1 MSTYFS
7 DSLQLCENR
16 WLEIETLT
24 QAAVKSRRDTATYDS
39 ICRAIVVLM
48 VAHFEGTIRD
58 TAQAIIDDLN
68 ANSQFSK
75 LPNAMKRV
83 YCREIIVGPDE
94 KEGKDLELRT
104 QKAISI
110 FDSLSPR
117 IESKPYL
124 RDGKN
129 PSPTI
134 IHRIANNFGIKD
146 FFKII
151 DKSSF
156 DIVFLNE
163 KRKIGQFKR
172 RLKEHLVRSSA
183 VFPYAIKAKWVKLNN
198 EKKSPSPTLW
208 EDFVDNL
215 LHTRHGIAHGS
226 NTENSKSLGE
236 LKEIEIKLEILE
248 YAFMHVM
255 CHHLIESM
263 ALNGD

>member
-7 DSLQLCENR
+7 DSLLLFENR

-24 QAAVKSRRDTATYDS
+24 LAALKSKKDIATYDS

-58 TAQAIIDDLN
+58 TAHAIINDLN
-68 ANSQFSK
+68 VNSKFSR
-75 LPNAMKRV
+75 LPIAMKRV
-83 YCREIIVGPDE
+83 YCREIIAGPEE

-110 FDSLSPR
+110 FDSLSPQ
-117 IESKPYL
+117 IESKTYL

-156 DIVFLNE
+156 DIVFMNE
-163 KRKIGQFKR
+163 RRKIGQFKR
-172 RLKEHLVRSSA
+172 RIKEHLIKSTTI
-183 VFPYAIKAKWVKLNN
+183 FPYSIKTKRVLLNN
-198 EKKSPSPTLW
+198 DKKSPSPTLW

-215 LHTRHGIAHGS
+215 LLTRHGIAHGS
-226 NTENSKSLGE
+226 NTENSKSLDE

-248 YAFMHVM
+248 YAFMYVM
-255 CHHLIESM
+255 CVHLIESM
-263 ALNGD
+263 E